1 MPALKMVA
9 VSIDRSVSARLMLL
23 ATLAAFLPA
32 GASAQSFTTTVD
44 SRSDLYAAG
53 HATVPVTPHGGGTLP
68 PFVVLQPGT
77 GPRSRSR
84 P

>member
-1 MPALKMVA
+1 MPSLKMVA
-9 VSIDRSVSARLMLL
+9 VSIERSVSARLMLL

-53 HATVPVTPHGGGTLP
+53 HATVPVTH
-68 PFVVLQPGT
+68 T
-77 GPRSRSR
+77 GAARCRRSSSCSRAPAARSRSR